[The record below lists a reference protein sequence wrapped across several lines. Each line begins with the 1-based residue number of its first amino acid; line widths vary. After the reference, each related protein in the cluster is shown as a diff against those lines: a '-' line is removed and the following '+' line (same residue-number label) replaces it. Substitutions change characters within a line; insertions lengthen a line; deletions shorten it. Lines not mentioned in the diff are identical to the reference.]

1 MKRLINRMN
10 RLIFLVL
17 LLIGAVTANAQG
29 SVRGKI
35 ADKAKNEP
43 LEFVNV
49 SVSEQSTDKLVKGV
63 ITDGTGSFNIKGLA
77 NGDYVLS
84 VSFIGY
90 MTVKRNFVISDTKK
104 DVRYSVIYLSDN
116 THSLKGVQVVGQ
128 KSTMKLEVDKK
139 SFNVDQAIAAS
150 GGSASDVL
158 QGIPSVEVD
167 NEGTV
172 SLRGNTSVE
181 VWINGK
187 ASGLTSDNRGE
198 ILQQMP
204 AESIE
209 RIEVITNP
217 SSKYSA
223 EGSAGIIN
231 IVLKRDRKAGYYGS
245 LQAGGDDKGGYNLSG
260 NVNYSSGLFDAYA
273 NVGFRHRKH
282 DGGAWSRQVNTS
294 TKKYQNYDTENDND
308 GSNFFGRAGVTWH
321 ATKKDDIALSGM
333 TMIGSHDNNSNTPY
347 HNGILGAAQDT
358 SLMFRKTTSNA
369 DMRMFYGELNYRH
382 NFSGKH
388 YLDFTLS
395 RSQWRMNN
403 DNYYQD
409 STTYSNHI
417 TPSSYD
423 YLYRPMHVRNNMWE
437 VKLDYENEFSEKL
450 KLQAGYDGEFNH
462 ENSPQESLTD
472 SSDFSGKTLVED
484 KAYFNR
490 FIYDQN
496 IHALY
501 ATVTSRFGKFG
512 VQAGLRGEYW
522 KVNTESYD
530 YYQEHD
536 ASLRDPKFSKDYF
549 QLFPSLFLSYSLS
562 KSQEIQINYSRRL
575 QRPWGGQ
582 LNDFKN
588 TSDASIV
595 SFGNPQLTPEYT
607 NAFEMNY
614 IKNWD
619 NHTLSL
625 SAYYRPTS
633 DVIQQ
638 IKYQSS
644 VDNHMYS
651 TSENV
656 ANSLSTGLEV
666 VLKDKLFRI
675 LDLTTTANLYYYKLD
690 GFNYIIDGQTVTGN
704 SDDNFSWNARMM
716 ANLILPYAF
725 SFQLTGN
732 YNSRQVVSQGY
743 QEANYSVDFGLRK
756 TFLGKKYAVALTARD
771 LFNSRSW
778 HTVTS
783 GDGFTRDQKNW
794 RSGRVINLTF
804 TYSFGNMKSKKMQKQ
819 QHQKQ
824 QNDGEDEQQMN
835 GDGSDM

>member
-10 RLIFLVL
+10 RLIFFLL

-35 ADKAKNEP
+35 ADKANNEP
-43 LEFVNV
+43 LGFVNV
-49 SVSEQSTDKLVKGV
+49 SVLQPSIDKLVKGA
-63 ITDGTGSFNIKGLA
+63 ITDGTGSFNIKGLS
-77 NGDYVLS
+77 NGNYVLS
-84 VSFIGY
+84 ISFVGY
-90 MTVKRNFVISDTKK
+90 KTVKRDFVISDAKN
-104 DVRYSVIYLSDN
+104 DVHYSVIYLSDD
-116 THSLKGVQVVGQ
+116 THSLKEVQVVGQ

-139 SFNVDQAIAAS
+139 SFNVDQAIAAT
-150 GGSASDVL
+150 GGSASEVL
-158 QGIPSVEVD
+158 QSIPSVEVD

-245 LQAGGDDKGGYNLSG
+245 LQAGSDDNGGYNVSG
-260 NVNYSSGLFDAYA
+260 NINYSSGKFDAYA
-273 NVGFRHRKH
+273 NLGFRHREH
-282 DGGAWSRQVNTS
+282 NGGAWSRQVSGNE
-294 TKKYQNYDTENDND
+294 YQNYDTENNND
-308 GSNFFGRAGVTWH
+308 GSNIFGRAGVTWH
-321 ATKKDDIALSGM
+321 ATKKDDIAFNGM
-333 TMIGSHDNNSNTPY
+333 CMIGSHDNNSNTPY
-347 HNGILGAAQDT
+347 HYGTVGAGQDT
-358 SLMFRKTTSNA
+358 YLKFRKTTSNS

-382 NFSGKH
+382 NFSDKH
-388 YLDFTLS
+388 YLDLTLS

-409 STTYSNHI
+409 STTHYDYI
-417 TPSSYD
+417 TPSSYV
-423 YLYRPMHVRNNMWE
+423 YQYRPMHMRNNDWE
-437 VKLDYENEFSEKL
+437 AKLDYENEFSDKL
-450 KLQAGYDGEFNH
+450 KLQAGYEGEFSH
-462 ENSPQESLTD
+462 ENSPQESFAD
-472 SSDFSGKTLVED
+472 SSDFNGKNLVED
-484 KAYFNR
+484 KTYFNR
-490 FIYDQN
+490 FIYDQD

-501 ATVTSRFGKFG
+501 ATMTSRFGKLG

-522 KVNTESYD
+522 KVNTESYHYD
-530 YYQEHD
+530 QEHD
-536 ASLRDPKFSKDYF
+536 ASKRDPKFSKDNF

-562 KSQEIQINYSRRL
+562 KSQEVQINYTRRL
-575 QRPWGGQ
+575 HRPWGGQ
-582 LNDFKN
+582 LNSFRN

-633 DVIQQ
+633 DVMQEIR
-638 IKYQSS
+638 YNNS
-644 VDNHMYS
+644 VDKQMYS

-656 ANSLSTGLEV
+656 ANSLSTGLEM

-690 GFNYIIDGQTVTGN
+690 GFNYIIDGQTVTGKA
-704 SDDNFSWNARMM
+704 DDNFSWNARMM
-716 ANLILPYAF
+716 ANMILPYAI
-725 SFQLTGN
+725 SLQLTGN

-743 QEANYSVDFGLRK
+743 RKSNYSVDLGLRK
-756 TFLGKKYAVALTARD
+756 TFLDKKYALALTVRD
-771 LFNSRSW
+771 LLNSRSW
-778 HTVTS
+778 NTITS

-794 RSGRVINLTF
+794 RSGRTVNLTF
-804 TYSFGNMKSKKMQKQ
+804 TYSFGTMKSKKP
-819 QHQKQ
+819 QKQ
-824 QNDGEDEQQMN
+824 QNQRQQNEGEDEQPMN
-835 GDGSDM
+835 GYGNDM

>member
-1 MKRLINRMN
+1 MN
-10 RLIFLVL
+10 RLIFFVL

-35 ADKAKNEP
+35 ADKANNEP

-49 SVSEQSTDKLVKGV
+49 SVLQPSTDKLVKGA
-63 ITDGTGSFNIKGLA
+63 ITDGTGSFNIKGLP
-77 NGDYVLS
+77 NGNYVLS
-84 VSFIGY
+84 VSFVGY
-90 MTVKRNFVISDTKK
+90 KTVKRDLVISDTKK
-104 DVRYSVIYLSDN
+104 DVHYTVIYLSDD
-116 THSLKGVQVVGQ
+116 THSLKEVQVVGQ

-158 QGIPSVEVD
+158 QSIPSVDVD

-223 EGSAGIIN
+223 EGSSGIIN

-260 NVNYSSGLFDAYA
+260 NINYSSGLFDAYA
-273 NVGFRHRKH
+273 NVGFRHREH
-282 DGGAWSRQVNTS
+282 NGGAWSRQVNTS
-294 TKKYQNYDTENDND
+294 TNKYQNYDTENNND
-308 GSNFFGRAGVTWH
+308 GSNFFSRAGVTWH
-321 ATKKDDIALSGM
+321 ATRKDDITLSGM
-333 TMIGSHDNNSNTPY
+333 AMIGSHNDDSNTPY
-347 HNGILGAAQDT
+347 HYGTVGAGED
-358 SLMFRKTTSNA
+358 SLMFRKTTSDA

-395 RSQWRMNN
+395 RSQWRMDN

-409 STTYSNHI
+409 STSFYDHT

-423 YLYRPMHVRNNMWE
+423 YLYRPMHIRNNSWE
-437 VKLDYENEFSEKL
+437 AKVDYENEFSDKL

-462 ENSPQESLTD
+462 ENSPQESFAD
-472 SSDFSGKTLVED
+472 ISNFNGKTLVED
-484 KAYFNR
+484 KKYFNR
-490 FIYDQN
+490 FIYDQD

-501 ATVTSRFGKFG
+501 ATVTSRLGKLG

-530 YYQEHD
+530 YDQEHD
-536 ASLRDPKFSKDYF
+536 AALRNPKFSKDYF
-549 QLFPSLFLSYSLS
+549 QLFPSLFVSYSLT
-562 KSQEIQINYSRRL
+562 KTQEIQINYTRRL

-582 LNDFKN
+582 LNNFKN

-638 IKYQSS
+638 IRYRK
-644 VDNHMYS
+644 DNLMYS

-656 ANSLSTGLEV
+656 ANSLNTGLEM

-675 LDLTTTANLYYYKLD
+675 LDLTTTANLFYYKLD
-690 GFNYIIDGQTVTGN
+690 GFDYIIDGQNVTGK

-716 ANLILPYAF
+716 ANLILPYAL

-732 YNSRQVVSQGY
+732 YNARQVVSQGY
-743 QEANYSVDFGLRK
+743 RKSNYSVDLGLRK
-756 TFLGKKYAVALTARD
+756 TFLDKKYAIAITARD
-771 LFNSRSW
+771 LLNSRSW
-778 HTVTS
+778 QTVTS
-783 GDGFTRDQKNW
+783 GDGFTREQKNW
-794 RSGRVINLTF
+794 RSGRTVNLTF
-804 TYSFGNMKSKKMQKQ
+804 TYSFGNMKSKKP
-819 QHQKQ
+819 QKQ
-824 QNDGEDEQQMN
+824 QNQRQQNEGEDEQPMN
-835 GDGSDM
+835 GYGNDM

>member
-1 MKRLINRMN
+1 MN
-10 RLIFLVL
+10 RLIFFVL

-35 ADKAKNEP
+35 ADKANNEP

-49 SVSEQSTDKLVKGV
+49 SVLQPSTDKLVKGA
-63 ITDGTGSFNIKGLA
+63 ITDGTGSFNIKGLP
-77 NGDYVLS
+77 NGNYVLS
-84 VSFIGY
+84 VSFVGY
-90 MTVKRNFVISDTKK
+90 KTVKRDFVISDTKK
-104 DVRYSVIYLSDN
+104 DVHYTVIYLSDD
-116 THSLKGVQVVGQ
+116 THSLKEVQVVGQ

-158 QGIPSVEVD
+158 QSIPSVDVD

-223 EGSAGIIN
+223 EGSSGIIN

-260 NVNYSSGLFDAYA
+260 NLNYSSGLFDAYA
-273 NVGFRHRKH
+273 NVGFRHREH
-282 DGGAWSRQVNTS
+282 DGGAWSRQVYTS
-294 TKKYQNYDTENDND
+294 TKKYQNYDTKNDND
-308 GSNFFGRAGVTWH
+308 GSNFFSRAGVTWH
-321 ATKKDDIALSGM
+321 ATRKDDITLSGM
-333 TMIGSHDNNSNTPY
+333 AMIGSHDNSSNTPY
-347 HNGILGAAQDT
+347 YYGTVGAGQD
-358 SLMFRKTTSNA
+358 SCKSRKTISNS

-409 STTYSNHI
+409 STTFYDQV

-423 YLYRPMHVRNNMWE
+423 YLYRPMHIRNNSWE

-450 KLQAGYDGEFNH
+450 KLQAGYNGEFNH
-462 ENSPQESLTD
+462 ENSPQESFAD
-472 SSDFSGKTLVED
+472 SSDFNGKTLVED
-484 KAYFNR
+484 KTYFNR
-490 FIYDQN
+490 FIYDQD

-501 ATVTSRFGKFG
+501 ATVTSRFGKLG

-530 YYQEHD
+530 YDQEHD
-536 ASLRDPKFSKDYF
+536 AALRNPKFSKDYF
-549 QLFPSLFLSYSLS
+549 QLFPSLFVSYSLT
-562 KSQEIQINYSRRL
+562 KTQEIQINYTRRL

-582 LNDFKN
+582 LNNFKN

-638 IKYQSS
+638 IRYRKG
-644 VDNHMYS
+644 NLMYS

-656 ANSLSTGLEV
+656 SNSLSTGLEM

-675 LDLTTTANLYYYKLD
+675 LDLTTTANLFYYKLD
-690 GFNYIIDGQTVTGN
+690 GFDYIIDGQNVTGK

-716 ANLILPYAF
+716 ANLILPYAL

-732 YNSRQVVSQGY
+732 YNARQVVSQGY
-743 QEANYSVDFGLRK
+743 RKSNYSVDLGLRK
-756 TFLGKKYAVALTARD
+756 TFLDKKYAIAITARD
-771 LFNSRSW
+771 LLNSRSW
-778 HTVTS
+778 QTVTS

-794 RSGRVINLTF
+794 RSGRTVNLTF
-804 TYSFGNMKSKKMQKQ
+804 TYSFGNMKSKKPQKSQ
-819 QHQKQ
+819 NQRQ
-824 QNDGEDEQQMN
+824 QNEGEDEQPMN
-835 GDGSDM
+835 GYGNDM

>member
-1 MKRLINRMN
+1 MN
-10 RLIFLVL
+10 RLIFFVL

-35 ADKAKNEP
+35 ADKANNEP

-49 SVSEQSTDKLVKGV
+49 SVLQPSTDKLVKGA
-63 ITDGTGSFNIKGLA
+63 ITDGTGSFNIKGLP
-77 NGDYVLS
+77 NGNYVLS
-84 VSFIGY
+84 VSFVGY
-90 MTVKRNFVISDTKK
+90 KTVKRDFVISDTKK
-104 DVRYSVIYLSDN
+104 DVHYTVIYLSDD
-116 THSLKGVQVVGQ
+116 THSLKEVQVVGQ

-158 QGIPSVEVD
+158 QSIPSVDVD
-167 NEGTV
+167 NEGSV

-223 EGSAGIIN
+223 EGSSGIIN

-260 NVNYSSGLFDAYA
+260 NLNYSSGLFDAYA
-273 NVGFRHRKH
+273 NVGFRHREH
-282 DGGAWSRQVNTS
+282 DGGAWSRQVYTS
-294 TKKYQNYDTENDND
+294 TKKYQNYDTKNDND
-308 GSNFFGRAGVTWH
+308 GSNFFSRAGVTWH
-321 ATKKDDIALSGM
+321 ATRKDDITLSGM
-333 TMIGSHDNNSNTPY
+333 AMIGSHDDSSNTPY
-347 HNGILGAAQDT
+347 HYGTVGAGQD
-358 SLMFRKTTSNA
+358 SCKSRKTISNS

-409 STTYSNHI
+409 STTFYDQV

-423 YLYRPMHVRNNMWE
+423 YLYRPMHIRNNSWE

-450 KLQAGYDGEFNH
+450 KLQAGYNGEFNH
-462 ENSPQESLTD
+462 ENSPQESFAD
-472 SSDFSGKTLVED
+472 SSDFNGKTLVED
-484 KAYFNR
+484 KTYFNR
-490 FIYDQN
+490 FIYDQD

-501 ATVTSRFGKFG
+501 ATVTSRFGKLG

-530 YYQEHD
+530 YDQEHD
-536 ASLRDPKFSKDYF
+536 AALRNPKFSKDYF
-549 QLFPSLFLSYSLS
+549 QLFPSLFVSYSLT
-562 KSQEIQINYSRRL
+562 KTQEIQINYTRRL

-582 LNDFKN
+582 LNNFKN

-614 IKNWD
+614 IKSWD

-638 IKYQSS
+638 IRYRKG
-644 VDNHMYS
+644 NLMYS

-656 ANSLSTGLEV
+656 SNSLSTGLEM

-675 LDLTTTANLYYYKLD
+675 LDLTTTANLFYYKLD
-690 GFNYIIDGQTVTGN
+690 GFDYIIDGQNVTGK

-716 ANLILPYAF
+716 ANLILPYAL

-732 YNSRQVVSQGY
+732 YNARQVVSQGY
-743 QEANYSVDFGLRK
+743 RKSNYSVDLGLRK
-756 TFLGKKYAVALTARD
+756 TFLDKKYAIAITARD
-771 LFNSRSW
+771 LLNSRSW
-778 HTVTS
+778 QTVTS

-794 RSGRVINLTF
+794 RSGRTVNLTF
-804 TYSFGNMKSKKMQKQ
+804 TYSFGNMKSKKPQKSQ
-819 QHQKQ
+819 NQRQ
-824 QNDGEDEQQMN
+824 QNEGEDEQPMN
-835 GDGSDM
+835 GYGNDM

>member
-1 MKRLINRMN
+1 MN
-10 RLIFLVL
+10 RLIFFVL

-35 ADKAKNEP
+35 ADKANNEP

-49 SVSEQSTDKLVKGV
+49 SVLQPSTDKLVKGA
-63 ITDGTGSFNIKGLA
+63 ITDGTGSFNIKGLP
-77 NGDYVLS
+77 NGNYVLS
-84 VSFIGY
+84 VSFVGY
-90 MTVKRNFVISDTKK
+90 KTVKRDFVISDTKK
-104 DVRYSVIYLSDN
+104 DVHYTVIYLSDD
-116 THSLKGVQVVGQ
+116 THSLKEVQVVGQ

-158 QGIPSVEVD
+158 QSIPSVDVD
-167 NEGTV
+167 NEGSV

-223 EGSAGIIN
+223 EGSSGIIN

-260 NVNYSSGLFDAYA
+260 NLNYSSGLFDAYA
-273 NVGFRHRKH
+273 NVGFRHREH
-282 DGGAWSRQVNTS
+282 DGGAWSRQVYTS
-294 TKKYQNYDTENDND
+294 TKKYQNYDTKNDND
-308 GSNFFGRAGVTWH
+308 GSNFFSRAGVTWH
-321 ATKKDDIALSGM
+321 ATRKDDITLSGM
-333 TMIGSHDNNSNTPY
+333 AMIGSHDASSNTPY
-347 HNGILGAAQDT
+347 HYGTVGAGQD
-358 SLMFRKTTSNA
+358 SCKSRKTISNS

-409 STTYSNHI
+409 STTFYDQV

-423 YLYRPMHVRNNMWE
+423 YLYRPMHIRNNSWE

-450 KLQAGYDGEFNH
+450 KLQAGYNGEFNH
-462 ENSPQESLTD
+462 ENSPQESFAD
-472 SSDFSGKTLVED
+472 SSDFNGKTLVED
-484 KAYFNR
+484 KTYFNR
-490 FIYDQN
+490 FIYDQD

-501 ATVTSRFGKFG
+501 ATVTSRFGKLG

-530 YYQEHD
+530 YDQEHD
-536 ASLRDPKFSKDYF
+536 AALRNPKFSKDYF
-549 QLFPSLFLSYSLS
+549 QLFPSLFVSYSLT
-562 KSQEIQINYSRRL
+562 KTQEIQINYTRRL

-582 LNDFKN
+582 LNNFKN

-614 IKNWD
+614 IKSWD

-638 IKYQSS
+638 IRYRKG
-644 VDNHMYS
+644 NLMYS

-656 ANSLSTGLEV
+656 SNSLSTGLEM

-675 LDLTTTANLYYYKLD
+675 LDLTTTANLFYYKLD
-690 GFNYIIDGQTVTGN
+690 GFDYIIDGQNVTGK

-716 ANLILPYAF
+716 ANLILPYAL

-732 YNSRQVVSQGY
+732 YNARQVVSQGY
-743 QEANYSVDFGLRK
+743 RKSNYSVDLGLRK
-756 TFLGKKYAVALTARD
+756 TFLDKKYAIAITARD
-771 LFNSRSW
+771 LLNSRSW
-778 HTVTS
+778 QTVTS

-794 RSGRVINLTF
+794 RSGRTVNLTF
-804 TYSFGNMKSKKMQKQ
+804 TYSFGNMKSKKPQKSQ
-819 QHQKQ
+819 NQRQ
-824 QNDGEDEQQMN
+824 QNEGEDEQPMN
-835 GDGSDM
+835 GYGNDM